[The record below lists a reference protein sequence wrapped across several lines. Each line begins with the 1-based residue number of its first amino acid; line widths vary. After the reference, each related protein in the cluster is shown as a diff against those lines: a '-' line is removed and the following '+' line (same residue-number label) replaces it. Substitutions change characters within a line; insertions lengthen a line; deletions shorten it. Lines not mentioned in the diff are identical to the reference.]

1 MRTFLCSLRTDPA
14 PLGRMGRSAG
24 SVLRALRKLEGEG
37 AFALC
42 ARDFGVR
49 FQGSLRTDPAPLGY
63 FLECGPSLAGRLG
76 VGEAL
81 ALKRP
86 GKVDRLQCSLR
97 TDPAPLG
104 YFLECGPSLAEEA
117 LGVGAFALCGRDFS
131 VRFQGSLR
139 TDPARRV
146 ALSYPGL
153 GLRGAAMDGLV
164 WTVGAGERRSL
175 HAW

>member
-1 MRTFLCSLRTDPA
+1 M
-14 PLGRMGRSAG
+14 
-24 SVLRALRKLEGEG
+24 G

-42 ARDFGVR
+42 ARGFGVR
-49 FQGSLRTDPAPLGY
+49 FQGSFRTA
-63 FLECGPSLAGRLG
+63 
-76 VGEAL
+76 
-81 ALKRP
+81 
-86 GKVDRLQCSLR
+86 
-97 TDPAPLG
+97 PAPLG

-117 LGVGAFALCGRDFS
+117 LRVGAFALCARGFG
-131 VRFQGSLR
+131 VRLQCSLR

-153 GLRGAAMDGLV
+153 GLQGAAMDGIV